1 MTATTA
7 TGADLD
13 AAVLRRRTA
22 ATQEHFAVVEEKEK
36 EKPLKPVGGLPGGFI
51 EVGFRLIVDG
61 WIGLSEATRW
71 IRYRE
76 LGSTDTFYCARILY

>member
-13 AAVLRRRTA
+13 AAVLRRRTG

-36 EKPLKPVGGLPGGFI
+36 EKPLKPVGGLPGGFLDAR
-51 EVGFRLIVDG
+51 VPADCGWMDWTFRSNKMDSISRA
-61 WIGLSEATRW
+61 W
-71 IRYRE
+71 
-76 LGSTDTFYCARILY
+76 